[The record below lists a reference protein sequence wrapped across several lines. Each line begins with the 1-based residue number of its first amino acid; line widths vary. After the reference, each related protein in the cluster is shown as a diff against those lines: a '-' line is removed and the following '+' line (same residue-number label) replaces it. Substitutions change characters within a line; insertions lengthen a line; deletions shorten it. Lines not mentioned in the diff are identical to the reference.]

1 MTNTQI
7 KQVTLYSY
15 QAKDITLDAAI
26 SASQNHLK
34 DAIALLYSPQKCQ
47 LAKFKEDGRL
57 YDAYDRVI
65 KVQYT
70 SIDIFEARIF
80 NEKGEL
86 RWLNRN
92 NGKGDSAFISESE
105 VVLDSFKPLE
115 TKEVEP
121 LGQQY
126 LLWGEKAKTP
136 SEKAGWQRLAEARI
150 GKLDIPLSTPLKD
163 KNRVFLK
170 SIEYI
175 AEVDKFGN
183 CAVIEERLIKLEVK

>member
-15 QAKDITLDAAI
+15 QAKEITLDAAI

-47 LAKFKEDGRL
+47 LAKFKEDSKL

-65 KVQYT
+65 KLQYT

-80 NEKGEL
+80 NKQGEL
-86 RWLNRN
+86 RWLNRA
-92 NGKGDSAFISESE
+92 KGTGDAAFISESE
-105 VVLDSFKPLE
+105 VILQSFRLLE
-115 TKEVEP
+115 TQAVEA
-121 LGQQY
+121 LKQQY
-126 LLWGEKAKTP
+126 LLWGEKAKNP
-136 SEKAGWQRLAEARI
+136 SVKQGWQRLASARI
-150 GKLDIPLSTPLKD
+150 GKLDVPLSTPLKEKD
-163 KNRVFLK
+163 RVFLN

-175 AEVDKFGN
+175 AEVDQFGN
-183 CAVIEERLIKLEVK
+183 CAIIEERLVNLEAK